1 MQLEQGDWQSMGDYY
16 YKFSFGSSGSTVC
29 TTHTHTYVPPQFRLL
44 THSSAAHCSFV
55 VTVFANY
62 LFWAEKAG
70 QNQALPNCTNTR
82 TLWLAHCY
90 VFLVQINHFIYKC
103 RYNFTRFYAYFYL
116 FKTKCNLRVLQLLCY
131 ECVCMCV
138 CSVCVCAISGSFMS
152 W

>member
-1 MQLEQGDWQSMGDYY
+1 MQLEQGDWQSIGDYY

-131 ECVCMCV
+131 ECVCKCV

>member
-1 MQLEQGDWQSMGDYY
+1 MIGREWVIIIISLVSAVLVALFAQ
-16 YKFSFGSSGSTVC
+16 
-29 TTHTHTYVPPQFRLL
+29 HTHTYVPPQFRLL

-131 ECVCMCV
+131 ECVCKCV
-138 CSVCVCAISGSFMS
+138 CSVYVCAISGSFMS